1 MDAFARWLVRH
12 PLAVVVANLVV
23 TASLGLF
30 ALHVRIE
37 SSLESMLPSGDP
49 KVEYYA
55 RTRAIFGSDDVGVVG
70 VRADDIFAPATME
83 KIARV
88 TDAISRIEGVER
100 VFSITNTV
108 DFAADVLNPP
118 RLLPHIPPT
127 PGEVAALKKKL
138 SATPLYGKNLV
149 ADDFKGAAINVF
161 LKNLTDAQYVDLG
174 VDRKIMT
181 LLTAEGGPEQFFY
194 TGAAHV

>member
-12 PLAVVVANLVV
+12 SLAVVVANLVV
-23 TASLGLF
+23 TAILGLF

-88 TDAISRIEGVER
+88 TDAISRKIGRASCRER
-100 VFSITNTV
+100 
-108 DFAADVLNPP
+108 
-118 RLLPHIPPT
+118 
-127 PGEVAALKKKL
+127 GW
-138 SATPLYGKNLV
+138 
-149 ADDFKGAAINVF
+149 
-161 LKNLTDAQYVDLG
+161 
-174 VDRKIMT
+174 
-181 LLTAEGGPEQFFY
+181 AEG
-194 TGAAHV
+194 